1 MHEWWI
7 RALTCT
13 TSNAQV
19 DCLPVSYGYE
29 SLLCY
34 QALAFSASLS
44 PFTHSHTP
52 SLFHAHTHSHTHT
65 TESKCHAFFS
75 WRGQRGTRS
84 AALWKEKI
92 NNKSNAQVL
101 RVHCS
106 FRTFWC
112 WKTPEL
118 NTLSLLEFLK
128 IIAVL
133 AVFLVLRGGSASFP
147 RLSRQT
153 NHVNWWSLT
162 RLIWPVVRRH
172 RSV

>member
-1 MHEWWI
+1 MHKSTACRLVMGMNHCYVI
-7 RALTCT
+7 KH
-13 TSNAQV
+13 SPS
-19 DCLPVSYGYE
+19 LPL
-29 SLLCY
+29 SLR
-34 QALAFSASLS
+34 
-44 PFTHSHTP
+44 SHTLTHP
-52 SLFHAHTHSHTHT
+52 LFFMHTHT
-65 TESKCHAFFS
+65 LTLTPQNQNAMHSSAGVAKE
-75 WRGQRGTRS
+75 GQEVQLYG
-84 AALWKEKI
+84 KKKN

-133 AVFLVLRGGSASFP
+133 AVFLVQQGGSASFP

-162 RLIWPVVRRH
+162 RLIWPVIRRH